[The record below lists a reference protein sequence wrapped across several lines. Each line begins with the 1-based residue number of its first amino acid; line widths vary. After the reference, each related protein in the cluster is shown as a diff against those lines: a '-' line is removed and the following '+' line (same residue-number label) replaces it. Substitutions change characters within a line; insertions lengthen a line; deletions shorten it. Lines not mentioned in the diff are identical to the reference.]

1 MGIRRPA
8 VAGRFYPGTESALR
22 SSLGDL
28 LTESSDRQA
37 IAVVAPHAGYVF
49 SGATAGRVFGSIR
62 VPGRVVVLSPNHT
75 GRGAPLSVWAEGM
88 WSTPLGD
95 VPIDTE
101 FCDALIEADP
111 RFTADEDAHLN
122 EHAIEVEIPFLQAR
136 NPAFKLTPI
145 VVGSTPRDVL
155 ISVGESLANV
165 IEALEG
171 EVLIVSSTDMS
182 HYVPADVARTLDE
195 KALKRIESLD
205 PVGLFDVVHKHGI
218 SMCGVMPTTVALSAA
233 IALGATKSTTIHY
246 THSGVVS
253 GDYAQVV
260 GYAGVIIE

>member
-1 MGIRRPA
+1 MAIRRPA

-22 SSLGDL
+22 SSVDDL
-28 LTESSDRQA
+28 LTERSQRRA

-49 SGATAGRVFGSIR
+49 SGATAGRVFSSVR
-62 VPGRVVVLSPNHT
+62 VPSRVIVLSPNHT
-75 GRGAPLSVWAEGM
+75 GRGATLSVWADGT

-101 FCDALIEADP
+101 LCEALLAAEP
-111 RFTADEDAHLN
+111 QLSADEEAHRR
-122 EHAIEVEIPFLQAR
+122 EPAIEVELPFLQVL
-136 NPAFKLTPI
+136 NPSFRLTPI
-145 VVGSTPRDVL
+145 VVGATRREVL
-155 ISVGESLANV
+155 TSLGESLARV
-165 IEALEG
+165 IKEVGE

-182 HYVPADVARTLDE
+182 HYVSAEVARFLDG
-195 KALKRIESLD
+195 KALERIEALD
-205 PVGLFDVVHKHGI
+205 PVGLFDVVRNHSI
-218 SMCGVMPTTVALSAA
+218 SMCGVMPTTVTLSAA
-233 IALGATKSTTIHY
+233 VALGATESTVVEY